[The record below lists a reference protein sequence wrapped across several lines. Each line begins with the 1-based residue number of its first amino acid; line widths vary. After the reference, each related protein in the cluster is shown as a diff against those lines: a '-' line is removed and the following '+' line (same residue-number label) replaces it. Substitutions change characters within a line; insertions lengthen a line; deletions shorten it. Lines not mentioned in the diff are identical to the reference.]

1 MRRVAIP
8 TGMTY
13 HYSMSI
19 ESILD
24 FSMRDTHGVETPI
37 RKFEGKV
44 LLVVNVASKCGF
56 TPQYENLQI
65 LYDRYKDKGLE
76 ILGFPANDFLRQEP
90 GSDSEIREFCRT
102 KYGVTFPLFAKISVR
117 GRGIHPMY
125 KFLTDPATNPK
136 FPGKIGWNF
145 AKFLVDRTGAVI
157 GRFEPKVD
165 PLDAQVTSA
174 IEDALTR

>member
-1 MRRVAIP
+1 
-8 TGMTY
+8 
-13 HYSMSI
+13 MSI

-24 FSMRDTHGVETPI
+24 FSLKDTHGVETPM

-56 TPQYENLQI
+56 TPQYKSLQI

-76 ILGFPANDFLRQEP
+76 ILGLPANNFLHQEP
-90 GSDSEIREFCRT
+90 GSDSEIREFCSTR
-102 KYGVTFPLFAKISVR
+102 YGVTFPLFAKISVR
-117 GRGIHPMY
+117 GRDIHPMY
-125 KFLTDPATNPK
+125 KFLTEPATNPK

-165 PLDAQVTSA
+165 PLDGQVTSA
-174 IEDALTR
+174 LEEALAR

>member
-1 MRRVAIP
+1 
-8 TGMTY
+8 
-13 HYSMSI
+13 MSN

-24 FSMRDTHGVETPI
+24 FSMKDINGVETPI

-56 TPQYENLQI
+56 TPQYKSLQT
-65 LYDRYKDKGLE
+65 LYELYKDKGLE

-90 GSDSEIREFCRT
+90 GTDAEIREFCST
-102 KYGVTFPLFAKISVR
+102 TYSVTFPLFAKISVK
-117 GRGIHPMY
+117 GKDIHPLY
-125 KFLTDPATNPK
+125 KFLTAPATNPK

-145 AKFLVDRTGAVI
+145 AKFLVDRTGSVI

-165 PLDAQVTSA
+165 PLDAQVKSA
-174 IEDALTR
+174 IEGALAS